1 MTRPLTLALAALC
14 ALLAGA
20 ALWPWLPA
28 SEAAP
33 RPPETARPAASANPF
48 AALPPLA
55 DFSATVERPL
65 FSPTRRPAANAPA
78 FTGGIGERWRLQG
91 LLVAGKSRRAQLAEI
106 AGGRILELGEG
117 DKLEGWTV
125 KKIEQDR
132 LLLSSPAGEATLTVR
147 RPPGKP

>member
-1 MTRPLTLALAALC
+1 MMRPLTLALALLC

-20 ALWPWLPA
+20 ALWPWFPA

-33 RPPETARPAASANPF
+33 RLAETAAPAGEPKLAG
-48 AALPPLA
+48 LPPFA
-55 DFSATVERPL
+55 DFSAAADRPL
-65 FSPTRRPAANAPA
+65 FSPSRRPTPNAVS
-78 FTGGIGERWRLQG
+78 FSGGIADRYRLQG
-91 LLVAGKSRRAQLAEI
+91 LLVAGKSRRAQLVEI
-106 AGGRILELGEG
+106 AGGRIVELGEG

-132 LLLSSPAGEATLTVR
+132 LVLSSATGEATLTVR